1 MEIDKEKLQ
10 QVQLIID
17 NLANGI
23 NPIDGTALNN
33 IDVFNNVHIIRS
45 FFYASQVLQGL
56 IDGVITTPKKIPNAK
71 KSTFHLNDNDILN
84 FEFSKTP
91 IPLSTMVEMMNRY
104 VDEEQVK
111 KLSFSKLA
119 GWLIKI
125 GILTIDEAAKK
136 VPTEIGEKKGL
147 TIENRVGSS
156 GKPYSVVLYNESAQR
171 FIIDNIEGLYDFL
184 NVNS

>member
-71 KSTFHLNDNDILN
+71 KSTFHLNDNDIL
-84 FEFSKTP
+84 
-91 IPLSTMVEMMNRY
+91 
-104 VDEEQVK
+104 
-111 KLSFSKLA
+111 A
-119 GWLIKI
+119 
-125 GILTIDEAAKK
+125 
-136 VPTEIGEKKGL
+136 
-147 TIENRVGSS
+147 
-156 GKPYSVVLYNESAQR
+156 
-171 FIIDNIEGLYDFL
+171 
-184 NVNS
+184 

>member
-1 MEIDKEKLQ
+1 MEIDKERLQ
-10 QVQLIID
+10 QAQSIIEKF
-17 NLANGI
+17 ANGV
-23 NPIDGTALNN
+23 NPIDGSILNN
-33 IDVFNNVHIIRS
+33 IDILNDVRIIRS

-56 IDGVITTPKKIPNAK
+56 IDNSITTVKKTQNSK
-71 KSTFHLNDNDILN
+71 KSMFHLDDNTILN

-125 GILTIDEAAKK
+125 GILTIDEESKK
-136 VPTEIGEKKGL
+136 IPTEMGEKTGL
-147 TIENRVGSS
+147 STENRVSS
-156 GKPYSVVLYNESAQR
+156 YGKTYSVVLYNESAQR
-171 FIIDNIEGLYDFL
+171 FIIDNIEGLYEFL
-184 NVNS
+184 NENS